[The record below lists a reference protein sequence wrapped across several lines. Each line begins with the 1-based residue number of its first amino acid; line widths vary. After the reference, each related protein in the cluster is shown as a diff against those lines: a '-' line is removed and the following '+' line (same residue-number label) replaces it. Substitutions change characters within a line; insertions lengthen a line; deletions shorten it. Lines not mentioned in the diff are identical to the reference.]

1 MIAQPIVAG
10 SSVIVN
16 FPNEIFDLNNEY
28 DPATLIFTPTQS
40 GVYSICANVGLLPT
54 NPAIN
59 HATELSIQ
67 VNGIA
72 QVVSSNF
79 YIGGLPLTRNSD
91 SACTIV
97 QLQPGDTVRVV
108 FLVLYQELFK
118 IQDKLQTLKQQG
130 FLHRK

>member
-1 MIAQPIVAG
+1 MVIKDLKVHKRPQGSQGDQGPSEQESAFRAENNLIAQPIVAG

-28 DPATLIFTPTQS
+28 DPATSIFTPTQS
-40 GVYSICANVGLLPT
+40 GVYSICANVGLLPI

-79 YIGGLPLTRNSD
+79 I
-91 SACTIV
+91 
-97 QLQPGDTVRVV
+97 
-108 FLVLYQELFK
+108 
-118 IQDKLQTLKQQG
+118 
-130 FLHRK
+130 